1 MVNSFESASEIM
13 AGARTSASRSF
24 FVGWWRNR
32 RHTRT
37 ISSLIIG
44 AVLSIALFKMQL
56 EQSFLMHDPDYAA
69 YGIGITVAL
78 ILNVLFF
85 PTAREGYYRIMRPVH
100 EGLSGFWVG
109 GILLLIVLAVRTI
122 FLVALW
128 AFAIPLGLLGGIYLG
143 ASEVRGNGWRVQ

>member
-1 MVNSFESASEIM
+1 MTDSFESTSEMM
-13 AGARTSASRSF
+13 AEVHTSAARSF

-32 RHTRT
+32 RYTRT

-44 AVLSIALFKMQL
+44 AVLSIALFKMQF
-56 EQSFLMHDPDYAA
+56 EQSFLMHDPGYAV
-69 YGIGITVAL
+69 YGIVIPVVL

-85 PTAREGYYRIMRPVH
+85 PAAREGYYRIMRPVH

-109 GILLLIVLAVRTI
+109 GILLVIVLAVRTI

-128 AFAIPLGLLGGIYLG
+128 AFAIPLGLLAGIYLG